1 MRFGFHAINLGAL
14 ATAESV
20 RQIVAA
26 CERYKIDSIWTGDH
40 IINAT
45 TISSPYPYSPTGTF
59 PLRPEEPIL
68 EPLTFMAFLAG
79 QTGTIQIGVSVLI
92 VPYRNPVV
100 TARAL
105 GTMDFLSNGRVI
117 VGVGSGWMKEEFDAL
132 GVPFADRGAQTDEFI
147 RIFKEIWT
155 NPQPQFAGKYYQF
168 SGITAYPQ
176 PARKPTLLSG
186 LVATASG
193 RCAAPWNSA
202 MAGSRVGRGRINW
215 PRNCKIFSV
224 SPSASAVT
232 PKASSSHSYVLCRL
246 SISKP
251 TLIVRWLARRSRSPK
266 TSAPTSASA
275 SVIWYLA
282 SVPVTWPKPSRP
294 SSVLPLRFGR

>member
-40 IINAT
+40 IINAI

-155 NPQPQFAGKYYQF
+155 QSPLEF
-168 SGITAYPQ
+168 SVQ
-176 PARKPTLLSG
+176 
-186 LVATASG
+186 
-193 RCAAPWNSA
+193 
-202 MAGSRVGRGRINW
+202 GRGIRSG
-215 PRNCKIFSV
+215 F
-224 SPSASAVT
+224 SPSAQALAA
-232 PKASSSHSYVLCRL
+232 ASPVLSPIPLSSIQTRNVPLAPCLCPL
-246 SISKP
+246 S
-251 TLIVRWLARRSRSPK
+251 W
-266 TSAPTSASA
+266 
-275 SVIWYLA
+275 
-282 SVPVTWPKPSRP
+282 
-294 SSVLPLRFGR
+294 G